1 MKIPSRSWVIWDLV
15 KCVSSDLIG
24 WYELLISEAW
34 LIGEYNE
41 TNTEICFFWK
51 NFTVYRDREYI
62 RDPGPTSDVSASIYK
77 EVGSCKFCWMIHEN
91 MSWGDWGGPPIA
103 ENPKSFF
110 LPTCSFSGLVSPQL
124 FFGAD
129 YPRKRGKNW
138 PYSTGILTLF
148 MLIFQLKT
156 LLIRNFVTALHSNF
170 LEIIGCYSAYSWNFL
185 TGSKA

>member
-51 NFTVYRDREYI
+51 NFTVYRDRGYI
-62 RDPGPTSDVSASIYK
+62 RYPGPTSDVSASIYK

-110 LPTCSFSGLVSPQL
+110 FAYL
-124 FFGAD
+124 
-129 YPRKRGKNW
+129 
-138 PYSTGILTLF
+138 
-148 MLIFQLKT
+148 LIFRSSFPPNIFWGRLPPKT
-156 LLIRNFVTALHSNF
+156 GEKLALFHRNSYFVYVNF
-170 LEIIGCYSAYSWNFL
+170 S
-185 TGSKA
+185 T